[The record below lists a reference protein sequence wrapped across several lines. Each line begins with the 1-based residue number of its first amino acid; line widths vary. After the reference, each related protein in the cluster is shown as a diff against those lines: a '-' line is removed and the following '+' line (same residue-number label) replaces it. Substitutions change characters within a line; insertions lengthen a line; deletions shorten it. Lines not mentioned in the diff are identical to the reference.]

1 MIYQKELDFLFRIF
15 FSLNAVRNILLFF
28 TINAIASWLLY
39 ASYVVIVLMI
49 VLILGIRFKASTK
62 VGMYFG
68 VSSILLLI
76 LILIP
81 MQYNPMA
88 WNANAF
94 TPVSFV
100 LTIAFFSVT
109 RKVCISVSTIRF
121 CYMTFILQSI
131 IAIACSFFPESF
143 DSVNALTLNMGN
155 SNQTAILLWSYF
167 SFCFLFW
174 ARNKFNRKQSFA
186 LWLLMI
192 CLMIMI
198 YLTQSRT
205 ALLSCILVI
214 LGYFWI
220 FKMKK
225 TVRVPQ
231 IVQYGV
237 LVTPVVIPFAITEL
251 FKILPSGLLF
261 FGKMLF
267 SGREIIWKNIISA
280 FFDEPLSHHLIEAPY
295 YSAIMLNNIEKKKS
309 WGCHNG
315 ILGVQWNYG
324 LIVTVLVIVIFMIR
338 FKNFKIIVE
347 KNRNASMIFLIML
360 ATIFYISF
368 EEGMILGNI
377 CTTIFLPMLFVIGQS
392 EQFYSTNMHYDKM

>member
-1 MIYQKELDFLFRIF
+1 MIHQKELDFLFGIF
-15 FSLNAVRNILLFF
+15 FLLNAVRNILLFF
-28 TINAIASWLLY
+28 SINGIASGLLY
-39 ASYVVIVLMI
+39 MSYIVIVLMI
-49 VLILGIRFKASTK
+49 VLALAIRFKASTK
-62 VGMYFG
+62 VGMYF
-68 VSSILLLI
+68 VTSSILLLM

-109 RKVCISVSTIRF
+109 RKVCISVNTIKF
-121 CYMTFILQSI
+121 CYLTFILQSI
-131 IAIACSFFPESF
+131 IAIACIISPKSF
-143 DSVNALTLNMGN
+143 DSVNALTLNLGN
-155 SNQTAILLWSYF
+155 SNQTAMLLWSYF

-174 ARNKFNRKQSFA
+174 GRNKFNRKQSFVI
-186 LWLLMI
+186 WLLMI

-205 ALLSCILVI
+205 ALLSCALVI
-214 LGYFWI
+214 FGYFWI

-225 TVRVPQ
+225 SITIPQ
-231 IVQYGV
+231 IVQYGI
-237 LVTPVVIPFAITEL
+237 LATPVVIPFAITEL
-251 FKILPSGLLF
+251 FTILPSGILF

-267 SGREIIWKNIISA
+267 SGREIIWKNIIGT

-295 YSAIMLNNIEKKKS
+295 YSTIMLNNIEMEKS

-315 ILGVQWNYG
+315 ILGIQWNYG

-338 FKNFKIIVE
+338 FKDIKTIVE
-347 KNRNASMIFLIML
+347 KNRNSNMIFLIMI
-360 ATIFYISF
+360 ATIFYTSF

-377 CTTIFLPMLFVIGQS
+377 CTTIFLPMLFIIGQS
-392 EQFYSTNMHYDKM
+392 EKFYSTDINYD